1 MVYAHG
7 AGARVRAT
15 PIARRSRPMPAPAS
29 LARRPDGPPAARA
42 RVDRL
47 EVCLDCEAYVAG
59 APTSLVPGDLDLR
72 EIERGVA
79 RLSAPNGRRTT
90 LRSTGVAVGERLA
103 PCACCRRPV
112 AGARAVLERTVG
124 VAPGNLVR
132 LDEPA

>member
-29 LARRPDGPPAARA
+29 LARRPDGPPAARAGA

-90 LRSTGVAVGERLA
+90 LRSTGVAVGERRA

-112 AGARAVLERTVG
+112 AGARALLERAVG
-124 VAPGNLVR
+124 A
-132 LDEPA
+132 